1 MERHRTYSGYAQE
14 AVLLIGE
21 QVKLER
27 KRRRWTEQSLADRA
41 GISRATLQKIERGG
55 MGCAIG
61 IVFEVSA
68 LLGIELFES
77 GSVPLDQQIKQ
88 VQGKVSLL
96 PQRIKT
102 TGKKE

>member
-1 MERHRTYSGYAQE
+1 M
-14 AVLLIGE
+14 LIGE

-27 KRRRWTEQSLADRA
+27 KRRQWTEQNLADRA

-68 LLGIELFES
+68 LLGIQLFES
-77 GSVPLDQQIKQ
+77 EAAPLDRQIKQ
-88 VQGKVSLL
+88 IQDKVSLL

-102 TGKKE
+102 TDKRVYDDF